1 MYSTRARLA
10 RGPEESRLVQNRK
23 KMALVVCGPTTGGK
37 SELSD
42 TFAERL
48 TEAQG
53 RQVPTLAVDSMQVY
67 RELPVI
73 TNQARSRPAELVGI
87 VSVSEEW
94 TVARHKALA
103 EEIIA
108 SEARFVLDAGTGM
121 YLNAILLDIP
131 LAPKVSTELRR
142 QAQQAAEGESNPRRA
157 ARARELELA
166 RAAER
171 GSIWEGDLRYDTAI
185 VYLRPER
192 HALDAAIDG
201 RSRRITLNGLE
212 EATRL
217 REMAASG
224 MRISPQ
230 VMVSVGV
237 RELYGHLSGTLSLQQ
252 AQGLIATRT
261 RRLARRQLRWF
272 DKLARTLEGRA
283 RITVVESAT
292 HRADLHNMHDI
303 LGT

>member
-1 MYSTRARLA
+1 
-10 RGPEESRLVQNRK
+10 
-23 KMALVVCGPTTGGK
+23 MAI
-37 SELSD
+37 
-42 TFAERL
+42 
-48 TEAQG
+48 
-53 RQVPTLAVDSMQVY
+53 DSMQVY
-67 RELPVI
+67 REVPMI
-73 TNQARSRPAELVGI
+73 TNQARRRQAALVGI
-87 VSVSEEW
+87 VSVTEEW

-108 SEARFVLDAGTGM
+108 SEATFVLDAGTGM

-157 ARARELELA
+157 ARTKELELA
-166 RAAER
+166 GTARR
-171 GSIWEGDLRYDTAI
+171 GSIWEGELRFETAV

-192 HALDAAIDG
+192 HALDAAIDE

-212 EATRL
+212 EAGRL
-217 REMAASG
+217 REMATSG

-230 VMVSVGV
+230 VMDSVGV
-237 RELYGHLSGTLSLQQ
+237 RELCEHLSGTISLQQ
-252 AQGLIATRT
+252 AQDLIAMRT

-283 RITVVESAT
+283 RITVAQSTDYQT
-292 HRADLHNMHDI
+292 HLHNMHDI

>member
-1 MYSTRARLA
+1 
-10 RGPEESRLVQNRK
+10 V
-23 KMALVVCGPTTGGK
+23 ALVVCGPTAGGK

-42 TFAERL
+42 TLAERL
-48 TEAQG
+48 SEAEG

-73 TNQARSRPAELVGI
+73 TNQPRRRPAGLVGI
-87 VSVSEEW
+87 VSVTEEW

-108 SEARFVLDAGTGM
+108 PEATFVLDAGTGM

-142 QAQQAAEGESNPRRA
+142 QAQAAAEGESNPRRA
-157 ARARELELA
+157 ARAKELELA
-166 RAAER
+166 GAAGR
-171 GSIWEGDLRYDTAI
+171 GSIWEGELRYDTTV
-185 VYLRPER
+185 VYLRPQR
-192 HALDAAIDG
+192 HALDAAIDE

-212 EATRL
+212 EAERL
-217 REMAASG
+217 KEMAAAG
-224 MRISPQ
+224 TRISPQ
-230 VMVSVGV
+230 VMGSVGV
-237 RELYGHLSGTLSLQQ
+237 RELYTYLSGTISLQQ
-252 AQGLIATRT
+252 AQELIATRT
-261 RRLARRQLRWF
+261 RRLARRQMRWF

-283 RITVVESAT
+283 CITIVQSTEHHVE
-292 HRADLHNMHDI
+292 LHNMHDI